1 MYLCFVN
8 LHAYSHAKKHCQDS
22 HNSDRG
28 PVDFYQAYCDIQDT
42 EVFWWWSTQSYFLY
56 ANLHS
61 CVVCILPRWDP
72 FIRTVSPT
80 NINIINITHRSYS
93 VFWVSID
100 WKTSGL
106 ILILFK
112 VYSILDAAIILRESL
127 FLDIFM
133 SFLVSY
139 VVVFPVFPF
148 LPLIISCPYF
158 IVPFIVSQIFFSFIS
173 INVADSCF
181 IQVSRLILNLLEAN
195 CPLDESIYV
204 LDIRGRIGTQD
215 NERHRRIERHTRRRG
230 LQDNS
235 EMTKLLPWNNTT
247 HGDDYSNMDR
257 YYRL

>member
-1 MYLCFVN
+1 M
-8 LHAYSHAKKHCQDS
+8 
-22 HNSDRG
+22 
-28 PVDFYQAYCDIQDT
+28 
-42 EVFWWWSTQSYFLY
+42 
-56 ANLHS
+56 
-61 CVVCILPRWDP
+61 
-72 FIRTVSPT
+72 SPT